1 MHLFRLPF
9 RKLAYSFPGLPMLIT
24 AEKPFR
30 WQRSQSLLSRQWQIT
45 TAILGL
51 ITRWLWDWAC
61 HLNSSQLRQKRARH
75 LVQTL
80 LHLGPTFIKIG
91 QFLSTRIDLLP
102 WEYVEALRELQD
114 RVPPF
119 NSRQAWEIVTRELGH
134 PLFELFSDF
143 ATEPLA
149 AASLGQVY
157 RATLHTGEAVVVKV
171 QRPYLQQ
178 LLSLDYRVIGAWVKL
193 IHRIIPISRRYD
205 LPAIYEEFFSIL
217 LQEIDYIREGQNADR
232 FRQNF
237 QAEPQIRVPK
247 IYWTYTTSR
256 VLTMEYLP
264 GIRIDNRAAL
274 AAHGLN
280 PQALNQLGICCY
292 LKQLLIDG
300 FFHADPHPGNLAVTT
315 TGDLIFYD
323 YGMMTEVAA
332 LNQEQMVATFFAV
345 LQKDTQQVIVT
356 LTQLGLIEPVAD
368 MSTLERIMQVIL
380 TEFTERP
387 LDVEF
392 FSQMRQDVYLLFQQQ
407 PFRLPAKLTYI
418 LKSLTTLDGIARTL
432 DANYN
437 LVAAAQPFV
446 KQLALSSRGR
456 GWRALT
462 QQTQSFIQRKLN
474 QPSRTEILLQNF
486 QARLERG
493 DIKVRVKAPETE
505 IMLRRVYL
513 TLQCLLL
520 TSVAGFT
527 LLGGI
532 LLLLGDYWGGA
543 IFLFMVTAL
552 AVLGLGRLAWRLLF

>member
-1 MHLFRLPF
+1 MSIR
-9 RKLAYSFPGLPMLIT
+9 
-24 AEKPFR
+24 AEKLLR

-51 ITRWLWDWAC
+51 VGRWLGDWAW
-61 HLNSSQLRQKRARH
+61 HRNSARLRQKRARQ

-80 LHLGPTFIKIG
+80 LNLGPTFIKIG

-102 WEYVEALRELQD
+102 WEYVEALRDLQD

-119 NSRQAWEIVTRELGH
+119 SSRQALEIVSRELGY
-134 PLFELFSDF
+134 PLPELYAEFT
-143 ATEPLA
+143 AEPLA
-149 AASLGQVY
+149 AASLGQVH

-193 IHRIIPISRRYD
+193 IHRMIPVSRRYD

-237 QAEPQIRVPK
+237 QAEPHIRVPK

-368 MSTLERIMQVIL
+368 MSTVERIMQVIL

-474 QPSRTEILLQNF
+474 QPSHTEILLQNF

>member
-1 MHLFRLPF
+1 
-9 RKLAYSFPGLPMLIT
+9 MLMSV
-24 AEKPFR
+24 EKPFR

-45 TAILGL
+45 TAVLGL
-51 ITRWLWDWAC
+51 LGGWLWDWVWN
-61 HLNSSQLRQKRARH
+61 LNSSRLRQKRARH

-80 LHLGPTFIKIG
+80 LHLGPTFIKVG

-102 WEYVEALRELQD
+102 WEYVEALRDLQD

-119 NSRQAWEIVTRELGH
+119 NPRQALEIVTRELGY
-134 PLFELFSDF
+134 PLPELYAEFTS
-143 ATEPLA
+143 EPLA
-149 AASLGQVY
+149 AASLGQVH
-157 RATLHTGEAVVVKV
+157 RATLHTGEAVIVKV

-178 LLSLDYRVIGAWVKL
+178 LLALDYRVLRDWVKF
-193 IHRIIPISRRYD
+193 IHRFIPVSRRYN
-205 LPAIYEEFFSIL
+205 LPAIHEEFFSIL

-237 QAEPQIRVPK
+237 QSESHIRIPK

-264 GIRIDNRAAL
+264 GIRIDNLSAL
-274 AAHGLN
+274 SSHGVN

-315 TGDLIFYD
+315 NGDLIFYD

-332 LNQEQMVATFFAV
+332 MNQEQMVATFFAV
-345 LQKDTQQVIVT
+345 LKKDTQKVITT
-356 LTQLGLIEPVAD
+356 LTQLGLIEPISD
-368 MSTLERIMQVIL
+368 MSTVERIMQVIL

-392 FSQMRQDVYLLFQQQ
+392 FSQMRQDVYVLFQQQ

-446 KQLALSSRGR
+446 RQLALSSKGR

-462 QQTQSFIQRKLN
+462 QQTQNFIQHKLN
-474 QPSRTEILLQNF
+474 QPSRTEVLLRNF

-493 DIKVRVKAPETE
+493 DIKVRVNAPETE
-505 IMLRRVYL
+505 ILLRRVYIA
-513 TLQCLLL
+513 LQCLLFTCL
-520 TSVAGFT
+520 AGFT

-532 LLLLGDYWGGA
+532 LLLLGQYWGGA
-543 IFLFMVTAL
+543 IFLFLVTGL
-552 AVLGLGRLAWRLLF
+552 AVLGLGRLAWRLLHSKN